1 MSLRNWISNSK
12 KTQINEEAIIV
23 YSREG
28 SRVTSTVSDLDKIM
42 IKADS
47 RNKYEDDVRQFC
59 PNGER
64 QKIGFVEIAMLSTQQ
79 DIRVNLSEDQVRFLR
94 DKFDEALKYHF

>member
-28 SRVTSTVSDLDKIM
+28 SRVTTTVSDLDKIM

-47 RNKYEDDVRQFC
+47 RNE
-59 PNGER
+59 
-64 QKIGFVEIAMLSTQQ
+64 IGFVEIAMLSTQQ
-79 DIRVNLSEDQVRFLR
+79 DIKVNLSEDQVRFLR